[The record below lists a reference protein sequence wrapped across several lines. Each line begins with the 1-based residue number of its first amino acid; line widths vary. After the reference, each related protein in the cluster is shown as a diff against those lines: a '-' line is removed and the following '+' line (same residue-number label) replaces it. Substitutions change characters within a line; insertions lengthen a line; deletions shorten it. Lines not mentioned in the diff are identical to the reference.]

1 MVTLQTEDRSQP
13 GFTLVEMIV
22 TIGII
27 IVAAGFIAPS
37 IAAIFQDRR
46 IENAAAIIV
55 STVNEARNNAVTK
68 KQEYSVV
75 FLKRGVRLYR
85 HPKGEDPGGFV
96 GGLRSINVGDSD
108 HITYDLPCADCI
120 HEEIPSLLQGQ
131 ERELPADKWK
141 LEREDYFIRLRTDG
155 TIDFGLL
162 NDIPSYRF
170 QSDPP
175 SGGDM
180 ILHQKGDLRDCFID
194 FRPTGRVVSKV
205 GEVEFDDAN

>member
-1 MVTLQTEDRSQP
+1 MATLHSEDRDQP

-46 IENAAAIIV
+46 IENAAAIII

-75 FLKRGVRLYR
+75 FLKKGVRLFR

-108 HITYDLPCADCI
+108 HITYDLPCAGCI
-120 HEEIPSLLQGQ
+120 SEEMPDLLQGQ
-131 ERELPADKWK
+131 VEELAADKWK
-141 LEREDYFIRLRTDG
+141 LEREDFFITLSTDG
-155 TIDFGLL
+155 TIEFGLL

-180 ILHQKGDLRDCFID
+180 ILHQKGDIRDCFID
-194 FRPTGRVVSKV
+194 IRPTGRVVSKV
-205 GEVEFDDAN
+205 GEGI